1 MGEQVKL
8 LRQKNQDLKKQ
19 LSEIQTNLISI
30 QKEVNYE
37 KQRGAGKKQRTWS
50 HSPSLTIAQPDTKP
64 NENDVHFLKGQC
76 HAIWQLYKNLK
87 GVLASLNS
95 KTNGLGLLLKTI

>member
-8 LRQKNQDLKKQ
+8 LRKENQDLKKQ

-37 KQRGAGKKQRTWS
+37 KQHGAGKKQRTWS
-50 HSPSLTIAQPDTKP
+50 HTLPLTIAQPNTKR
-64 NENDVHFLKGQC
+64 NENDVQFLSNEYDELSKRL
-76 HAIWQLYKNLK
+76 ANLEAQ
-87 GVLASLNS
+87 VSEIAR
-95 KTNGLGLLLKTI
+95 KTESI